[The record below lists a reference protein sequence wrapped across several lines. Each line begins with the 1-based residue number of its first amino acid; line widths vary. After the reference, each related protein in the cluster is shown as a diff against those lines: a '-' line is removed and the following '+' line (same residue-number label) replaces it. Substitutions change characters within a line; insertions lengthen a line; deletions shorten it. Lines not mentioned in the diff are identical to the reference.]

1 MEAAVKFLFF
11 SLVLSCVVQVLLFPV
26 FMLRLKNLYP
36 KIWKSSGFYLLF
48 PFYLIQSIRFMF
60 SQWPSEIR
68 DSTLLK
74 LRIVLNVT
82 ELLGLLSIIGI
93 IFLVITSS

>member
-1 MEAAVKFLFF
+1 MEAAVEFLFF

-26 FMLRLKNLYP
+26 FMLRLKKLYP
-36 KIWKSSGFYLLF
+36 KIWGSPGFYLLF
-48 PFYLIQSIRFMF
+48 PFPLVKAIRFMF

-68 DSTLLK
+68 DSALLK

-82 ELLGLLSIIGI
+82 ELFGLLSIIGI
-93 IFLVITSS
+93 LFLVITSS